1 MTTVVNFK
9 ELIAHYGH
17 DVNLTFFGLHG
28 KIENAVNVAI
38 VCETCGEILFDFD
51 KYEEEK

>member
-1 MTTVVNFK
+1 MGVSNFE
-9 ELIAHYGH
+9 ELISHYGH

-38 VCETCGEILFDFD
+38 VCDTCQEVLFDYD
-51 KYEEEK
+51 KEELE